1 MDGLLLSAL
10 PSQLAAQLSAVGAG
24 RAVDGGGDCGV
35 EFAEE
40 PKLGEAPR

>member
-35 EFAEE
+35 EFGED
-40 PKLGEAPR
+40 PKFGGVPR